1 MTDVSV
7 SPFAWNSSSRSW
19 NSGAWGDT
27 FNPVTATAS
36 VGAVTVVGTSVQP
49 VTGLNSTGSVGS
61 VTVTGTASVSP
72 DDTVPGATGSPGAT
86 TVVGTATVTISTGV
100 AGTGQVGDVSA
111 LVVGNANVDVTGLSA
126 TASVTPLQVLVWSNV
141 VPSQNPNYNPIT
153 PPSSSSW
160 SQVAL

>member
-1 MTDVSV
+1 MTDMVV
-7 SPFAWNSSSRSW
+7 AYLGWNSSSQGW
-19 NSGAWGDT
+19 NGGTWG
-27 FNPVTATAS
+27 NNVALPGSAGS
-36 VGAVTVVGTSVQP
+36 VGAVTVVGTAVQP

-61 VTVTGTASVSP
+61 VTVTGTASVGV
-72 DDTVPGATGSPGAT
+72 TGIAATGSPGAT

-100 AGTGQVGDVSA
+100 AGTGQVGDVST

-126 TASVTPLQVLVWSNV
+126 TASVTPTQVLVWGDV
-141 VPSQNPNYNPIT
+141 VPNQNPNYNPIT

>member
-36 VGAVTVVGTSVQP
+36 VGAVTVVGTAVQP

-61 VTVTGTASVSP
+61 VTVTGTASVGV
-72 DDTVPGATGSPGAT
+72 TGIAATGSPGAT

-100 AGTGQVGDVSA
+100 AGTGQVGDVST